1 MDLKVYYKKIR
12 DLEQDLK
19 AAHAVVVSLETPDGG
34 TAGVKTEVPARTAAK
49 MIVEGRAR
57 PATSAEDREFQ
68 EQKLEAKRV
77 ADQLEA
83 SKRMQI
89 TVVSESDLP
98 ALKGG
103 KPLGKQ

>member
-1 MDLKVYYKKIR
+1 MDLKLYYQKIR

-19 AAHAVVVSLETPDGG
+19 AVYAVVVSLETPDGG
-34 TAGVKTEVPARTAAK
+34 TAGLKTEVSARAAAM
-49 MIVEGRAR
+49 MIVDGRAR
-57 PATSAEDREFQ
+57 VASSEEDREFQ

-77 ADQLEA
+77 ADHIEA

-89 TVVSESDLP
+89 TVVSESDLR

-103 KPLGKQ
+103 KPSAKQ